1 MGYWRTKQKTGDPFY
16 KSQKW
21 RDIRAYVLRRDGYR
35 CQYCYGPANSVDHV
49 IPRKRNGSDTSENL
63 VAACSRC
70 NSEKNDREL
79 PLAVIHS
86 VNW

>member
-1 MGYWRTKQKTGDPFY
+1 MNRWRTIKRSGDPFY

-21 RDIRAYVLRRDGYR
+21 RDQRAYILMRDGYR
-35 CQYCYGPANSVDHV
+35 CAYCHGPANSVDHV
-49 IPRKRNGSDTSENL
+49 VPRKRNGSDTSENL
-63 VAACSRC
+63 VAACSSC

>member
-1 MGYWRTKQKTGDPFY
+1 MPTKRKTGDRHY
-16 KSQKW
+16 KTQKW
-21 RDIRAYVLRRDGYR
+21 RELRAFILLRDGR
-35 CQYCYGPANSVDHV
+35 ICAYCHGYANSVDHR
-49 IPRKRNGSDTSENL
+49 IPRSKGGSDGPENL
-63 VAACSRC
+63 VAACQSC